1 MPSEIYM
8 STLTPT
14 TNSGS
19 CNLNDTLQ
27 FSSPADEH
35 SIARS
40 ISCPVQPSTA
50 IARGPPNP
58 SSGLPPPQP
67 EGNQQHTSQSNHGYQ
82 ATNSADFL
90 VETSVENSQQRSQQL
105 GISKCMLLSY
115 GCFH

>member
-1 MPSEIYM
+1 MIHY
-8 STLTPT
+8 
-14 TNSGS
+14 NSGS